1 MAPPARNAADRVTSP
16 VTYTWSVCSQ
26 SEGLMEMFTGERLIA
41 HLLMLRSAGVDA
53 RAAFILFPPPQ
64 GLKDD
69 IKKMISEGRGDTHA
83 LRALLES
90 L

>member
-1 MAPPARNAADRVTSP
+1 MI
-16 VTYTWSVCSQ
+16 
-26 SEGLMEMFTGERLIA
+26 MFTGERLVA
-41 HLLMLRSAGVDA
+41 HLLMLQSAGVSP
-53 RAAFILFPPPQ
+53 RAAFILFPPPPTLQ
-64 GLKDD
+64 AD